1 MFAFEEEMLFS
12 SGSDLEFLSFFGP
25 VLFYYVFFSFKIR
38 FLETNLP
45 NKTHLT
51 KEPVP
56 DSYKIQAPKLKVK
69 GNALDTLFYESLKS
83 LII

>member
-1 MFAFEEEMLFS
+1 MFAFEEEMLCTFR
-12 SGSDLEFLSFFGP
+12 SDLEFLFFFVP
-25 VLFYYVFFSFKIR
+25 VLFYDVFFSFKIR
-38 FLETNLP
+38 FLEANLP

-51 KEPVP
+51 EEPGP

-69 GNALDTLFYESLKS
+69 GNALDTLLYESLKS